1 MSAAAPRHPA
11 AVLAAR
17 SFDLRR
23 AWARMRRNHIGFVI
37 CALGPVLL
45 LFGLIRIYPIVET
58 IRLSFYNYHI
68 TQRRNPFVGLNNY
81 INLLSDEPFITSLL
95 NTIGFSVLSVI
106 ITLTMALAIS
116 VLLRSIERSASV
128 FELLFYIPVVTPWVP
143 ASVIWKW
150 IYDPTFGSLN
160 YVLSFFGVPKLGW
173 LQEPVLILYAIVVVS
188 VWKLVGYFVVIYGV
202 GLRAIPEE
210 LLEAAD
216 LDGATAMQKLRH
228 IVLPLLR
235 PIILF
240 SVVTCTII
248 CFNVF
253 APVYVLTAS
262 SQGAPA
268 YDFKVLVGEIYQNGF
283 VFYHMG
289 YAGAQCVVLL
299 LFVMSLLFVQFL
311 AFREK

>member
-1 MSAAAPRHPA
+1 
-11 AVLAAR
+11 
-17 SFDLRR
+17 
-23 AWARMRRNHIGFVI
+23 MRRNHYGFIIG
-37 CALGPVLL
+37 ALGPILA
-45 LFGLIRIYPIVET
+45 LFALTRIYPIVET

-68 TQRRNPFVGLNNY
+68 TQLRRPFIGFTNY
-81 INLLSDEPFITSLL
+81 IRLLDDEPFRTALL
-95 NTIGFSVLSVI
+95 NTIGFSVLSVV
-106 ITLTMALAIS
+106 ITLALALGVAI
-116 VLLRSIERSASV
+116 LLRSIERTAPT

-143 ASVIWKW
+143 AAVIWKW
-150 IYDPTFGSLN
+150 IYDPAFGALN
-160 YVLSFFGVPKLGW
+160 YVLSFLGVPKLGW
-173 LQEPVLILYAIVVVS
+173 LQEPGLILYAIVAVS
-188 VWKLVGYFVVIYGV
+188 VWKLVGYFIVIYGV
-202 GLRAIPEE
+202 GLRSIPDE

-216 LDGATAMQKLRH
+216 LDGATAGQKLVS
-228 IVLPLLR
+228 IVLPLMR

-240 SVVTCTII
+240 TVVTCTII

-268 YDFKVLVGEIYQNGF
+268 YDFKVVVGEIYQNGF

-299 LFVMSLLFVQFL
+299 LFVMSLLAVQFL

>member
-1 MSAAAPRHPA
+1 MSEVMLPRTMPFSA
-11 AVLAAR
+11 RLAKG
-17 SFDLRR
+17 
-23 AWARMRRNHIGFVI
+23 WARMRRNHIGFVI

-45 LFGLIRIYPIVET
+45 LFGLIRIYPIAET

-68 TQRRNPFVGLNNY
+68 TKRSSPFVGLDNY
-81 INLLSDEPFITSLL
+81 AFLFEDGAFHDALI
-95 NTIGFSVLSVI
+95 NTIAFS
-106 ITLTMALAIS
+106 TMAVVATLILALACAI
-116 VLLRSIERSASV
+116 LLRSIEKAAPT

-150 IYDPTFGSLN
+150 IFDPTYGALN
-160 YVLSFFGVPKLGW
+160 YALSFFGVGRLGW
-173 LQEPVLILYAIVVVS
+173 LQDPVLILFALVVVS
-188 VWKLVGYFVVIYGV
+188 VWKMVGYFVVIFGV

-216 LDGATAMQKLRH
+216 LDGATPWRKLTR
-228 IVLPLLR
+228 IILPLLR

-248 CFNVF
+248 NFNVF

-268 YDFKVLVGEIYQNGF
+268 YDLKVLVGEIYSNGF
-283 VFYHMG
+283 VYYQMG

-311 AFREK
+311 AFREKN

>member
-1 MSAAAPRHPA
+1 MR
-11 AVLAAR
+11 LA
-17 SFDLRR
+17 R
-23 AWARMRRNHIGFVI
+23 AWAQMRRNHIVFVI
-37 CALGPVLL
+37 CALGPVLA
-45 LFGLIRIYPIVET
+45 LFALIRIYPIVET

-68 TQRRNPFVGLNNY
+68 TQRRTPFVGLRNY
-81 INLLSDEPFITSLL
+81 LHLLDDTPFHDALI
-95 NTIGFSVLSVI
+95 NTIAFSVLAVI
-106 ITLTMALAIS
+106 FTLLIALAVAI
-116 VLLRSIERSASV
+116 LLRSIERWAPT

-150 IYDPTFGSLN
+150 IYDPTYGALN
-160 YVLSFFGVPKLGW
+160 YGLSFFGVPKLGW
-173 LQEPVLILYAIVVVS
+173 LQDPVLILFALVVVS
-188 VWKLVGYFVVIYGV
+188 VWKLVGYFIVIYGV

-210 LLEAAD
+210 LLEAAE
-216 LDGATAMQKLRH
+216 LDGTTAWQKLVH

-268 YDFKVLVGEIYQNGF
+268 YDFKVLVGEIYANGF
-283 VFYHMG
+283 VYYHMG

-299 LFVMSLLFVQFL
+299 LFVMSLLAVQFL

>member
-1 MSAAAPRHPA
+1 MASPQSIAVPRPR
-11 AVLAAR
+11 R
-17 SFDLRR
+17 SRLGE
-23 AWARMRRNHIGFVI
+23 AIARMKRNRIGFVL
-37 CALGPVLL
+37 CALGPVLA
-45 LFGLIRIYPIVET
+45 LFALIRIYPIIET
-58 IRLSFYNYHI
+58 IRLSFFDYHI
-68 TQRRNPFVGLNNY
+68 TRRRTPFVGLQNY
-81 INLLSDEPFITSLL
+81 FYLFEDSAFHEALV
-95 NTIGFSVLSVI
+95 NTIAFSVLAVL
-106 ITLTMALAIS
+106 ITLLIALAVAI
-116 VLLRSIERSASV
+116 LLRSIEKAAPT

-150 IYDPTFGSLN
+150 IYDPTHGPIN
-160 YVLSFFGVPKLGW
+160 YFLSFFGVPRLGW
-173 LQEPVLILYAIVVVS
+173 LLDPVLIVLALVVVS

-210 LLEAAD
+210 LLEAAS
-216 LDGATAMQKLRH
+216 LDGCDALQKLRH

-240 SVVTCTII
+240 TVVTCTII

-268 YDFKVLVGEIYQNGF
+268 YDLKVVVGEIYSNGF
-283 VFYHMG
+283 VYYHMG

-299 LFVMSLLFVQFL
+299 LFVMSLLVVQFL

>member
-1 MSAAAPRHPA
+1 MK
-11 AVLAAR
+11 
-17 SFDLRR
+17 
-23 AWARMRRNHIGFVI
+23 RNRIGFVL
-37 CALGPVLL
+37 CALGPVLA
-45 LFGLIRIYPIVET
+45 LFALIRIYPIAET
-58 IRLSFYNYHI
+58 IRLSFFDYHI
-68 TQRRNPFVGLNNY
+68 TRRRTPFVGLQNY
-81 INLLSDEPFITSLL
+81 FYLFKDSAFHDALV
-95 NTIGFSVLSVI
+95 NTIAFSVLAVV
-106 ITLTMALAIS
+106 ITLLIALAVAI
-116 VLLRSIERSASV
+116 LLRSIEKAAPT

-150 IYDPTFGSLN
+150 IYDPTYGALN
-160 YVLSFFGVPKLGW
+160 YFLSFFGVPRLGW
-173 LQEPVLILYAIVVVS
+173 LLDPKLIVLALVVVS

-210 LLEAAD
+210 VLEAAS
-216 LDGATAMQKLRH
+216 LDGCNAWQKLCH
-228 IVLPLLR
+228 VVLPLLR

-240 SVVTCTII
+240 TVVTCTII

-268 YDFKVLVGEIYQNGF
+268 YDLKVVVGEIYSNGF
-283 VFYHMG
+283 VYYHMG

-299 LFVMSLLFVQFL
+299 LFVMSLLVVQFL

>member
-1 MSAAAPRHPA
+1 MSGATLQQPA
-11 AVLAAR
+11 ALPLLARLAR
-17 SFDLRR
+17 G
-23 AWARMRRNHIGFVI
+23 WARMRRNHIIFVI
-37 CALGPVLL
+37 CALGPVLA

-68 TQRRNPFVGLNNY
+68 TKRLNPFVGLANY
-81 INLLSDEPFITSLL
+81 AYLFEDTPFHDALINTVLFSLFAVVFTLLL
-95 NTIGFSVLSVI
+95 
-106 ITLTMALAIS
+106 ALACAI
-116 VLLRSIERSASV
+116 LLRSIEKTAPT

-150 IYDPTFGSLN
+150 IYDPTFGALN
-160 YVLSFFGVPKLGW
+160 YALSFFGIPKLGW
-173 LQEPVLILYAIVVVS
+173 LQDPVLILFALVLVS
-188 VWKLVGYFVVIYGV
+188 VWKLAGYFIVIFGV

-216 LDGATAMQKLRH
+216 LDGATAWQKLRH
-228 IVLPLLR
+228 IVLPLMK

-248 CFNVF
+248 NFNVF

-268 YDFKVLVGEIYQNGF
+268 YDFKVLVGEIYSNGF
-283 VFYHMG
+283 VYYHMG

-299 LFVMSLLFVQFL
+299 LCVMSLLIVQFL

>member
-1 MSAAAPRHPA
+1 MSGTT
-11 AVLAAR
+11 LA
-17 SFDLRR
+17 RR
-23 AWARMRRNHIGFVI
+23 WARMKRNHIGFVV

-45 LFGLIRIYPIVET
+45 LFGLIRIYPIAET

-68 TQRRNPFVGLNNY
+68 TRRSNPFVGLDNY
-81 INLLSDEPFITSLL
+81 AYLLHDTPFHDALINTILFALLSVVVTLL
-95 NTIGFSVLSVI
+95 L
-106 ITLTMALAIS
+106 ALACA
-116 VLLRSIERSASV
+116 VLLRSIERAAPV
-128 FELLFYIPVVTPWVP
+128 FELLFYVPVVTPWVP

-150 IYDPTFGSLN
+150 IFDPTYGALN
-160 YVLSFFGVPKLGW
+160 YVLSFFGVPRLGW
-173 LQEPVLILYAIVVVS
+173 LQDPVLILFALVVVS
-188 VWKLVGYFVVIYGV
+188 VWKLVGYFIVIYGV

-210 LLEAAD
+210 LLEAAA
-216 LDGATAMQKLRH
+216 LDGATAWQKLVH
-228 IVLPLLR
+228 IVLPLLK

-268 YDFKVLVGEIYQNGF
+268 YDLKVLVGEIYANGF
-283 VFYHMG
+283 VYYHMG

-299 LFVMSLLFVQFL
+299 GFVMSLLVVQFL
-311 AFREK
+311 AFRER

>member
-1 MSAAAPRHPA
+1 MSGAIATPPLPL
-11 AVLAAR
+11 AVRLAKG
-17 SFDLRR
+17 
-23 AWARMRRNHIGFVI
+23 WATLKRNHIGFVL

-45 LFGLIRIYPIVET
+45 LFGLIRLYPIAET
-58 IRLSFYNYHI
+58 FRLSFYDYHI
-68 TQRRNPFVGLNNY
+68 TRRSSPFVGLGNY
-81 INLLSDEPFITSLL
+81 AYLFEDSPFHDALI
-95 NTIGFSVLSVI
+95 NTICFAAFAVVG
-106 ITLTMALAIS
+106 TLLLALAAA
-116 VLLRSIERSASV
+116 VLLRSIEKAAPML
-128 FELLFYIPVVTPWVP
+128 EMLFYIPVVTPWVP

-150 IYDPTFGSLN
+150 IFDPTYGALN
-160 YVLSFFGVPKLGW
+160 YALSFFGIPRLGW
-173 LQEPVLILYAIVVVS
+173 LQDPVLILFALVVVS
-188 VWKLVGYFVVIYGV
+188 IWKMVGYFIVIFGV

-216 LDGATAMQKLRH
+216 LDGATAWQKLRG

-248 CFNVF
+248 NINVF

-268 YDFKVLVGEIYQNGF
+268 YDFKVLVGEIYSNGF
-283 VFYHMG
+283 VYYHMG

>member
-1 MSAAAPRHPA
+1 
-11 AVLAAR
+11 VLA
-17 SFDLRR
+17 
-23 AWARMRRNHIGFVI
+23 VI
-37 CALGPVLL
+37 ATLL
-45 LFGLIRIYPIVET
+45 I
-58 IRLSFYNYHI
+58 
-68 TQRRNPFVGLNNY
+68 
-81 INLLSDEPFITSLL
+81 
-95 NTIGFSVLSVI
+95 
-106 ITLTMALAIS
+106 ALAVAI
-116 VLLRSIERSASV
+116 LLRSIEKAAPT

-150 IYDPTFGSLN
+150 IYDPTHGPIN
-160 YVLSFFGVPKLGW
+160 YFLSFFGVPRLGW
-173 LQEPVLILYAIVVVS
+173 LLDPTLIVLALVVVS
-188 VWKLVGYFVVIYGV
+188 AWKLIGYFVVIYGV

-210 LLEAAD
+210 VLEAAS
-216 LDGATAMQKLRH
+216 LDGCNAWQKLRH

-240 SVVTCTII
+240 TVVTCTII

-268 YDFKVLVGEIYQNGF
+268 YDLKVLVGEIYANGF
-283 VFYHMG
+283 VYYHMG

-299 LFVMSLLFVQFL
+299 LFVMALLVVQFL